1 MLFPIRETPNETPGV
16 SPFEL
21 SGRKVKGPLQLVK
34 DKLLDS
40 TVHRLVT
47 VTHYL
52 DNLKS
57 TLHKV
62 HKVLHKVHLPTLISS
77 KHNVG

>member
-1 MLFPIRETPNETPGV
+1 MLFAIRETLNETLGV

-21 SGRKVKGPLQLVK
+21 LFCRKVRGPLQLVK
-34 DKLLDS
+34 DELLDS

-62 HKVLHKVHLPTLISS
+62 CSFATLISS